1 MLVVNPFPMEKWVR
15 QLAMGYHALHAVAN
29 PLMHIHYSWCKCWLG
44 KIMEHNRIQTITG
57 WNNPV
62 FGSMKFIHYSSAV
75 LGIVTPLKNHHSRI
89 LLRRVR
95 SPLSSMIYLANVDST
110 TNCRITGRSRMIK
123 SPLIRHSNPFYY
135 HQIYPVKSP
144 WIVA

>member
-1 MLVVNPFPMEKWVR
+1 
-15 QLAMGYHALHAVAN
+15 MGYHALHAVAN
-29 PLMHIHYSWCKCWLG
+29 PLMHIHGASVGLEKSWSTT
-44 KIMEHNRIQTITG
+44 IIQTITG
-57 WNNPV
+57 WNKPV
-62 FGSMKFIHYSSAV
+62 FGSMKFIHYISAV

-110 TNCRITGRSRMIK
+110 TNCRITGRSLMIK
-123 SPLIRHSNPFYY
+123 SPLIRHSIPFYY